1 MVFRLKTKPD
11 DLLQSLRRCLC
22 GDFGRVTED
31 AAPKEETDGKDF
43 RLTSQS
49 LKEIVAFD
57 RLCFPND
64 FWQQED
70 WENLLEDECAIYY
83 ALLDGEQIVAG
94 LFLYNWQGKRD
105 YVKIMKSCSPSKI
118 RKQGLGERLLRHAE
132 REMRQLEMTKF
143 CGETRASSNHAMQ
156 RLFTR
161 CGYRLEWVEE
171 NYYQHPDES
180 AYKYILQIR
189 S

>member
-1 MVFRLKTKPD
+1 MEKIFRL
-11 DLLQSLRRCLC
+11 
-22 GDFGRVTED
+22 G
-31 AAPKEETDGKDF
+31 KE
-43 RLTSQS
+43 S

-57 RLCFPND
+57 CLCFPND
-64 FWQQED
+64 FWRQED
-70 WENLLEDECAIYY
+70 WENLLKDECAIYY

-105 YVKIMKSCSPSKI
+105 YVKIMSLAVHPTY

-132 REMRQLEMTKF
+132 REMRQLGMTKF
-143 CGETRASSNHAMQ
+143 CGETRASNNAMQ

-180 AYKYILQIR
+180 AYKYILQ
-189 S
+189 

>member
-1 MVFRLKTKPD
+1 MLK
-11 DLLQSLRRCLC
+11 
-22 GDFGRVTED
+22 
-31 AAPKEETDGKDF
+31 
-43 RLTSQS
+43 
-49 LKEIVAFD
+49 
-57 RLCFPND
+57 
-64 FWQQED
+64 
-70 WENLLEDECAIYY
+70 DECAIYY

-105 YVKIMKSCSPSKI
+105 YVKIMSLAVHPKY

-132 REMRQLEMTKF
+132 REMRQLGMTKF
-143 CGETRASSNHAMQ
+143 CGETRASNNAMQ

-180 AYKYILQIR
+180 AYKYILQ
-189 S
+189 

>member
-1 MVFRLKTKPD
+1 MEEICRL
-11 DLLQSLRRCLC
+11 
-22 GDFGRVTED
+22 GRE
-31 AAPKEETDGKDF
+31 
-43 RLTSQS
+43 S

-57 RLCFPND
+57 CLCFPSD

-70 WENLLEDECAIYY
+70 WENLLKDERAIYY

-94 LFLYNWQGKRD
+94 LFVYNWQGKRD
-105 YVKIMKSCSPSKI
+105 YVKIMSLAVDQN
-118 RKQGLGERLLRHAE
+118 RRRQGLGERLLRHVE
-132 REMRQLEMTKF
+132 QEMRQLGMTKF
-143 CGETRASSNHAMQ
+143 CGETRASNDAMQ

-180 AYKYILQIR
+180 AYKYTLQ
-189 S
+189 

>member
-1 MVFRLKTKPD
+1 MQTGQGIPERN
-11 DLLQSLRRCLC
+11 R
-22 GDFGRVTED
+22 G
-31 AAPKEETDGKDF
+31 
-43 RLTSQS
+43 
-49 LKEIVAFD
+49 I
-57 RLCFPND
+57 CFSTD

-70 WENLLEDECAIYY
+70 WENLLKDERAIYY

-105 YVKIMKSCSPSKI
+105 YVKIMSLAVDPNW
-118 RKQGLGERLLRHAE
+118 RRQGLGERLLRYAE
-132 REMRQLEMTKF
+132 QEMRQFGMTKF
-143 CGETRASSNHAMQ
+143 CGETRASNNAMQ

-180 AYKYILQIR
+180 AYKYILQ
-189 S
+189 